1 MQHIFRRCKHC
12 GKTYTYCTYGNGP
25 GYGTEPGCSMDYC
38 ADCQNAINDALA
50 KIPIRYIKKHI
61 FVSDQE
67 EITRLKTIF
76 EDEKAKHY
84 ANENIIHA
92 VLMIPDWGFDKVEKC
107 YIDWVEYYK
116 CVEDDGRALFQVAM
130 EYDTVEGK
138 FTGKKYEETDGEKR
152 RYIPVSQLRLP
163 KFTKIKEQNMTP
175 PSGEV
180 FYMDTNWE
188 VVLNNKK
195 RE

>member
-1 MQHIFRRCKHC
+1 MQHLLRRCKHC
-12 GKTYTYCTYGNGP
+12 GKSYTYCTYGNGSD
-25 GYGTEPGCSMDYC
+25 YGTEQGCSMDYC
-38 ADCQNAINDALA
+38 AECQTAINDALA
-50 KIPIRYIKKHI
+50 KIPVRYVKKYI

-67 EITRLKTIF
+67 EIARLKTIF

-84 ANENIIHA
+84 TKNNIIHA
-92 VLMIPDWGFDKVEKC
+92 VLMIPDWGYDDVEKC

-116 CVEDDGRALFQVAM
+116 CVEDDGRILFKVAM

-138 FTGKKYEETDGEKR
+138 FTGKKYEETEVEKR
-152 RYIPVSQLRLP
+152 RYIPVSQLRFP

-188 VVLNNKK
+188 VVLNKK
-195 RE
+195 DTD

>member
-84 ANENIIHA
+84 TNANIIQA
-92 VLMIPDWGFDKVEKC
+92 ALMIPDWGFDEVEKC

-116 CVEDDGRALFQVAM
+116 CVEDDGRILFQVAM

-138 FTGKKYEETDGEKR
+138 FTGKKYEETEGEKR
-152 RYIPVSQLRLP
+152 RYIPVSQLRFP
-163 KFTKIKEQNMTP
+163 KLTKIKEQNMTP

-188 VVLNNKK
+188 VVLNKK
-195 RE
+195 DTD

>member
-1 MQHIFRRCKHC
+1 MQHLLRRCKHC

-92 VLMIPDWGFDKVEKC
+92 ALMIPDWGFDEVEKC

-116 CVEDDGRALFQVAM
+116 CVEDDGRTLFQVAM

-188 VVLNNKK
+188 VVLNKK
-195 RE
+195 DTD